1 MHFNGFLLTLHIM
14 KYRLD
19 WQKFLVF
26 LFVAGGLVLI
36 TGSFL
41 MSLGIFLLLLV
52 IDYYL
57 AQYEHKKQFE
67 KEMKERLEEKEKE
80 K

>member
-1 MHFNGFLLTLHIM
+1 M

-52 IDYYL
+52 VDYYL

-80 K
+80 R

>member
-67 KEMKERLEEKEKE
+67 KELKERLEEKEKE